1 MENCKGNY
9 GTSEQKE
16 NFLNLLKTFKG
27 NKNELI
33 NVLQK
38 TQDIYGYLPEHLVK
52 KISSALDVPLSE
64 VYGVITFYT
73 QFSLVPRATYT
84 IDLCLGTAC
93 FVNGAD
99 QILQK
104 LSEKLNLKAGELSAD
119 GKWMISTCRCI
130 GCCGLA
136 PVIRIN
142 DRVYGKVKPEEID
155 GILKEYGA

>member
-9 GTSEQKE
+9 GTSEQKQE
-16 NFLNLLKTFKG
+16 FLNLLKEFKG

-38 TQDIYGYLPEHLVK
+38 TQGIYGYLPEHLIK
-52 KISSALDVPLSE
+52 EISSALDVPLSE
-64 VYGVITFYT
+64 IYGVITFYT

-104 LSEKLNLKAGELSAD
+104 LCDKLKLKAGELSAD

>member
-9 GTSEQKE
+9 GTQEQKE
-16 NFLNLLKTFKG
+16 KFLNLIQTFKG

-38 TQDIYGYLPEHLVK
+38 TQDIYGYLPEHLVQE
-52 KISSALDVPLSE
+52 ISTSLDVALSE
-64 VYGVITFYT
+64 IYGVITFYT

-99 QILQK
+99 QILEK
-104 LSEKLNLKAGELSAD
+104 LCEKLNLKAGELSKD

-155 GILKEYGA
+155 GILKEYGI

>member
-9 GTSEQKE
+9 GTSEQKQE
-16 NFLNLLKTFKG
+16 FLNLLKEFKG

-38 TQDIYGYLPEHLVK
+38 TQGIYGYLPEHLIK
-52 KISSALDVPLSE
+52 EISSALDVPLSE
-64 VYGVITFYT
+64 IYGVITFYT

-104 LSEKLNLKAGELSAD
+104 LCDKLKLKAGELSED

-142 DRVYGKVKPEEID
+142 ERVYGKVKPEEID
-155 GILKEYGA
+155 EILKEYGV

>member
-52 KISSALDVPLSE
+52 EISSALDVPLSE

-142 DRVYGKVKPEEID
+142 DKVYGKVKPEEID

>member
-16 NFLNLLKTFKG
+16 KFLGLLETYKG

-52 KISSALDVPLSE
+52 EISGALDVPLSE

-104 LSEKLNLKAGELSAD
+104 LCDKLKLKAGELSED

-142 DRVYGKVKPEEID
+142 ERVYGKVKPEEID
-155 GILKEYGA
+155 EILKEYGV

>member
-52 KISSALDVPLSE
+52 EISSALDVPLSE